1 MKAVNFLLAAA
12 LFVGSFALPQM
23 ALAQQSS
30 VPWLELLNQQ
40 EQEGCGP
47 PKDGGGVG
55 RLFKEQCQPDN

>member
-40 EQEGCGP
+40 EQDGCGP
-47 PKDGGGVG
+47 HKDGGGG
-55 RLFKEQCQPDN
+55 RR